1 MEALIVLALMALGVK
16 AATSAGSGSG
26 SSSAPATSSDGSYDF
41 DYRFVDGEW
50 RAYIRSQPGYG
61 GRATDLL
68 STHRHR
74 DSRGHYVCWTE
85 PIESRDEC
93 EAVAK
98 TWARGTD
105 RYIRTGER
113 F

>member
-16 AATSAGSGSG
+16 AISSTGSDSGSCPNPVTSA
-26 SSSAPATSSDGSYDF
+26 DGSYDF
-41 DYRFVDGEW
+41 DYRNVDGEW

-61 GRATDLL
+61 GRSEDLH
-68 STHRHR
+68 STHRLR
-74 DSRGHYVCWTE
+74 DERGHYVCWTE
-85 PIESRDEC
+85 PIRTRTDC
-93 EAVAK
+93 EAIARQ
-98 TWARGTD
+98 WSRGTD

>member
-16 AATSAGSGSG
+16 AITSSGSG
-26 SSSAPATSSDGSYDF
+26 SPSSRSMSSDGSYNF

-50 RAYIRSQPGYG
+50 RAYIRSQPSYG
-61 GRATDLL
+61 GRDDDLH

-85 PIESRDEC
+85 PIESREEC

-98 TWARGTD
+98 AWARGTD

>member
-1 MEALIVLALMALGVK
+1 MEALIVLALMALGAK
-16 AATSAGSGSG
+16 AIASSG
-26 SSSAPATSSDGSYDF
+26 SSSSSSPSTSSDSSYDF
-41 DYRFVDGEW
+41 DYRLVDGEW
-50 RAYIRSQPGYG
+50 RAYIRDQPSYG
-61 GRATDLL
+61 GRDDDLH

-74 DSRGHYVCWTE
+74 DSHGHYVCWTE
-85 PIESRDEC
+85 PIESREEC

-98 TWARGTD
+98 AWAQGTD

>member
-1 MEALIVLALMALGVK
+1 MEALIALLLMAFGVK
-16 AATSAGSGSG
+16 AMSSSGSGSG
-26 SSSAPATSSDGSYDF
+26 SSESATTSSDGSYDF

-50 RAYIRSQPGYG
+50 RAYIRSQPDYG
-61 GRATDLL
+61 AREDDLH
-68 STHRHR
+68 STHRHW
-74 DSRGHYVCWTE
+74 DSRGHYVCWNE
-85 PIESRDEC
+85 PIESRSDC

-98 TWARGTD
+98 AWAQGTD

>member
-16 AATSAGSGSG
+16 AITRSGSD
-26 SSSAPATSSDGSYDF
+26 SSSSPSTSSDGSYDF

-50 RAYIRSQPGYG
+50 RAYIRSQPSYGY
-61 GRATDLL
+61 RDDDLN

-85 PIESRDEC
+85 PIESREEC

-98 TWARGTD
+98 AWARGTD

>member
-1 MEALIVLALMALGVK
+1 MEALIVLALMALGAK
-16 AATSAGSGSG
+16 AVVSSG
-26 SSSAPATSSDGSYDF
+26 SSSSSAPTTSSDGSYDF
-41 DYRFVDGEW
+41 DYRVVDGEW
-50 RAYIRSQPGYG
+50 RAYIRSQPSYGY
-61 GRATDLL
+61 RDDDLH

-85 PIESRDEC
+85 PIESREEC

-98 TWARGTD
+98 AWARGTD